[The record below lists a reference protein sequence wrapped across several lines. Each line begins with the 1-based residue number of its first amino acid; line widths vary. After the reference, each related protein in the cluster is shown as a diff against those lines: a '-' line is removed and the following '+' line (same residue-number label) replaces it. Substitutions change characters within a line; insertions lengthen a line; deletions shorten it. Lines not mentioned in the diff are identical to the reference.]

1 MSTLEVN
8 KITPVSGGTT
18 VQVGESGDTI
28 NIPAGATIANAGT
41 STGFG
46 DSLRPNAQNL
56 IINSDMA
63 VAQRGTSFSHPDT
76 NNDAYPVDRFSFL
89 TGSIGAYTSTQET
102 LSSGAAY
109 DAGFRK
115 AARIDCTTAQASPAA
130 GDYFLFQY
138 KMEAQDC
145 MLFKKGTSNAEKMT
159 VAFWVKSNKTGTS
172 QLTVKDGDNDRICA
186 GTYAISSANTW
197 EHKVINI
204 AADTTGAFNNDN
216 GAGFI
221 FEWWLGGG
229 SSYTSGTAP
238 TAWEARTDADRGANN
253 LSINDN
259 TANDWAITGIQVEV
273 GEYTSSTIPPFQHES
288 LGDNLIRC
296 YRYYEHTG
304 SEGNTM
310 VASGQTTGNTTMVCH
325 LHYHP
330 KRAAPSITLGT
341 ALTTN
346 QHNGVAG
353 NVTTKSTSNI
363 RTTDCEFRIT
373 HDAGTANFA
382 IAQGMSNVVI
392 NNTGQGL
399 EINAEL

>member
-1 MSTLEVN
+1 MATS
-8 KITPVSGGTT
+8 KIVTSSITDDAVTSGKIA
-18 VQVGESGDTI
+18 SGVVPT
-28 NIPAGATIANAGT
+28 
-41 STGFG
+41 
-46 DSLRPNAQNL
+46 LRPNAKNL
-56 IINSDMA
+56 VFNGNMA
-63 VAQRGTSFSHPDT
+63 VSQRGTSFT
-76 NNDAYPVDRFSFL
+76 GKTGVDYYACDRWRTFINAL
-89 TGSIGAYTSTQET
+89 GTHTITQEDSNNPT
-102 LSSGAAY
+102 
-109 DAGFRK
+109 GFGK
-115 AARIDCTTAQASPAA
+115 SYKVLTTTADASPSGNDYLYLRQSLEGNDVQLLKYGTADAVKLTA
-130 GDYFLFQY
+130 G
-138 KMEAQDC
+138 
-145 MLFKKGTSNAEKMT
+145 
-159 VAFWVKSNKTGTS
+159 FWVKSNKTGTFGVETQCLS
-172 QLTVKDGDNDRICA
+172 GGTSYERTEDITINSADTWEFKTFVVPANTSNVIDDGTAQQYNFYFWINAGPTYVGTPHASWANQADAGRAGTSTLGVGEATNDYFQLTGVQ
-186 GTYAISSANTW
+186 
-197 EHKVINI
+197 
-204 AADTTGAFNNDN
+204 
-216 GAGFI
+216 
-221 FEWWLGGG
+221 FE
-229 SSYTSGTAP
+229 
-238 TAWEARTDADRGANN
+238 
-253 LSINDN
+253 I
-259 TANDWAITGIQVEV
+259 
-273 GEYTSSTIPPFQHES
+273 GEFTSSTIPPFQHES
-288 LGDNLIRC
+288 YGDNLIRC